1 MEEADELV
9 PQPDSK
15 GFLSITNRAWV
26 TLDPAI
32 WRMTTQIITLDL
44 SYNSIFELPPQ
55 IGELQILREL
65 RCSINK
71 ISIIPPQI
79 GRLQRL
85 RRLYLNGNRIKK
97 LPDEIGKL
105 QLLEE
110 FTLSENSLEDLPKTI
125 ANIAGTLRQ
134 CFLLTT
140 FSLDFFLYIPNFLS
154 F

>member
-9 PQPDSK
+9 PQPDNK
-15 GFLSITNRAWV
+15 GFLSVTNRAWV
-26 TLDPAI
+26 SIDPAI
-32 WRMTTQIITLDL
+32 WRMTSQIITLDL

-55 IGELQILREL
+55 IGELAILREL

-71 ISIIPPQI
+71 ISVIPPQI

-85 RRLYLNGNRIKK
+85 RRLYLNGNRLKK

-110 FTLSENSLEDLPKTI
+110 LTLSENVLEDVPKTI
-125 ANIAGTLRQ
+125 SNIAGMIHMLSH
-134 CFLLTT
+134 FIWL
-140 FSLDFFLYIPNFLS
+140 FSYLS
-154 F
+154 S